1 MNNCIQMDPIK
12 PQFSDEKQLTALM
25 DAMVE
30 AFIIIDERG
39 IIERYNKAAQEMFGW
54 SVAEAVGQ
62 NVTLLMPPADGDAH
76 GQYIENYQ
84 RTGKKKI
91 IGTGREVIARRK
103 DGSSFSVDL
112 AVGEVRM
119 RNAVRYIS
127 LIRDITE
134 RKLAAERATRR
145 QDEMI
150 RTSRLTTMGE
160 MAAAM
165 AHELNQPLTAIS
177 NYANACARMI
187 DKGKPDSG
195 DIRSTMKLIDDQ
207 AHRAGEVIKR
217 LRNFVKYDQ
226 TTRETVRLDAL
237 VGEIISLAVLDARAN
252 DILFEFTIPNDLPE
266 LVVDQIQIQQVI
278 LNLLRNGVDAMVSND
293 DGHRHLLLTA
303 KQTGPEDIR
312 VEVIDEGPGVPDNVR
327 DSLFNAF
334 FTTKD
339 TGMGMG
345 LAICRTIIQA
355 HGGKLDFMN
364 NDNGGATFYFTL
376 PTGLGD
382 ELS

>member
-1 MNNCIQMDPIK
+1 
-12 PQFSDEKQLTALM
+12 
-25 DAMVE
+25 
-30 AFIIIDERG
+30 
-39 IIERYNKAAQEMFGW
+39 MFGW

-62 NVTLLMPPADGDAH
+62 NVTLLMPPADRGAH
-76 GQYIENYQ
+76 DKYLKNYQ

-134 RKLAAERATRR
+134 RKLAAEHAARR

-177 NYANACARMI
+177 NYANACGRMM
-187 DKGKPDSG
+187 DKGKLDTG
-195 DIRSTMKLIDDQ
+195 EIRSTMRLIDDQ

-217 LRNFVKYDQ
+217 LRNFVKYDR
-226 TTRETVRLDAL
+226 TTRETVHLDAL
-237 VGEIISLAVLDARAN
+237 VDEIISLAVLDAKAN
-252 DILFEFTIPNDLPE
+252 DIVFEFSIPNDLPE

-312 VEVIDEGPGVPDNVR
+312 VEVIDEGHGVPDDVR

>member
-1 MNNCIQMDPIK
+1 
-12 PQFSDEKQLTALM
+12 
-25 DAMVE
+25 V
-30 AFIIIDERG
+30 
-39 IIERYNKAAQEMFGW
+39 
-54 SVAEAVGQ
+54 
-62 NVTLLMPPADGDAH
+62 
-76 GQYIENYQ
+76 
-84 RTGKKKI
+84 
-91 IGTGREVIARRK
+91 
-103 DGSSFSVDL
+103 
-112 AVGEVRM
+112 
-119 RNAVRYIS
+119 
-127 LIRDITE
+127 
-134 RKLAAERATRR
+134 
-145 QDEMI
+145 
-150 RTSRLTTMGE
+150 
-160 MAAAM
+160 
-165 AHELNQPLTAIS
+165 
-177 NYANACARMI
+177 
-187 DKGKPDSG
+187 
-195 DIRSTMKLIDDQ
+195 
-207 AHRAGEVIKR
+207 
-217 LRNFVKYDQ
+217 
-226 TTRETVRLDAL
+226 
-237 VGEIISLAVLDARAN
+237 
-252 DILFEFTIPNDLPE
+252 FEFSIPNDLPE

-312 VEVIDEGPGVPDNVR
+312 VEVIDEGHGVPDDVR

>member
-1 MNNCIQMDPIK
+1 MDPIK
-12 PQFSDEKQLTALM
+12 PQFSDETQLTALM

-39 IIERYNKAAQEMFGW
+39 VIERYNKAAQEMFGW

-62 NVTLLMPPADGDAH
+62 NVTLLMPPADRGAH
-76 GQYIENYQ
+76 DKYLKNYQ

-134 RKLAAERATRR
+134 RKLAAEHAARR

-177 NYANACARMI
+177 NYANACGRMM
-187 DKGKPDSG
+187 DKGKLDTG
-195 DIRSTMKLIDDQ
+195 EIRSTMRLIDDQ

-217 LRNFVKYDQ
+217 LRNFVKYDR
-226 TTRETVRLDAL
+226 TTRETVHLDAL
-237 VGEIISLAVLDARAN
+237 VDEIISLAVLDAKAN
-252 DILFEFTIPNDLPE
+252 DIVFEFSIPNDLPE

-312 VEVIDEGPGVPDNVR
+312 VEVIDEGHGVPDDVR

>member
-1 MNNCIQMDPIK
+1 MDPIK

-62 NVTLLMPPADGDAH
+62 NVTLLMPPADRDAH